1 MGRAGEMFAALT
13 KYSISPIC
21 VHLVVHYEIEVWT
34 GDVGGA
40 GTTSRVYVQIYGEEG
55 KTEVL
60 FLSSRS
66 KVFDRASKD
75 IFQVCGSEAMGV
87 PTETGSHCDSA
98 LGTPTGEQA
107 ASLQLNGRCYLEDR
121 LNLNSLGFLGDS
133 WKQ

>member
-1 MGRAGEMFAALT
+1 MFAPLT

-75 IFQVCGSEAMGV
+75 IFQVCECEAMGV
-87 PTETGSHCDSA
+87 PTETA
-98 LGTPTGEQA
+98 LSTPTGEQA
-107 ASLQLNGRCYLEDR
+107 ASLQLNGGYYLEDR
-121 LNLNSLGFLGDS
+121 LN
-133 WKQ
+133 

>member
-1 MGRAGEMFAALT
+1 MLAALT
-13 KYSISPIC
+13 KRPFSPLC

-75 IFQVCGSEAMGV
+75 IFQVCESGGYGGASRDWRSLWRRPRPGY
-87 PTETGSHCDSA
+87 THWRTGCPPPA
-98 LGTPTGEQA
+98 GWKVLPGGQVE
-107 ASLQLNGRCYLEDR
+107 
-121 LNLNSLGFLGDS
+121 LNSVAFLGA
-133 WKQ
+133 Q